1 MTIAIDIND
10 VIRDNMYMFMAVYNK
25 FVDPDFD
32 IDVKDVDSFDQMEI
46 YPFEDRDDLAKFKYI
61 DFPYELYGRAP
72 CCDKMLPYTLND
84 WLEKTLRDLDEEN
97 IPEVMFFSPFEMGLS
112 IQSTFAFLSGNTFRV
127 REMYFP
133 MDSMSIY
140 DRADVVITAQPSLI
154 ENCPEGK
161 IVIKVNKPYNKE
173 VETKY
178 AFDSIMDIIDDE
190 NKTVIKI
197 LEHRI

>member
-1 MTIAIDIND
+1 
-10 VIRDNMYMFMAVYNK
+10 
-25 FVDPDFD
+25 
-32 IDVKDVDSFDQMEI
+32 
-46 YPFEDRDDLAKFKYI
+46 
-61 DFPYELYGRAP
+61 
-72 CCDKMLPYTLND
+72 
-84 WLEKTLRDLDEEN
+84 
-97 IPEVMFFSPFEMGLS
+97 
-112 IQSTFAFLSGNTFRV
+112 
-127 REMYFP
+127 MYFP

-154 ENCPEGK
+154 ENCPEDK

-178 AFDSIMDIIDDE
+178 TFDSIMDIINDE